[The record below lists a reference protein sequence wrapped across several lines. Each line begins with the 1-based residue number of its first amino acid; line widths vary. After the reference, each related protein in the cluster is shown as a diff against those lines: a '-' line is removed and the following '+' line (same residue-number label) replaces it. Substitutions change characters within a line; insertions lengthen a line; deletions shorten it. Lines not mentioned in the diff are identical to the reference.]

1 MALTL
6 AHFRTLDNIE
16 VVPLAYLI
24 GDVHEFLKRPVLLF
38 SPAVLMSFKS
48 PAGDAVG
55 VIENAV
61 EVGMFLVDMA
71 SHKILILAFEKLL
84 TYLLT
89 DLQSSLRQNLPRLET
104 DNEVLCKNIAFP
116 RSAFPDLLKVMVSL
130 FGIGAAPVR
139 DDQPAVICLFRIGDI
154 FQRCKLIN

>member
-1 MALTL
+1 M
-6 AHFRTLDNIE
+6 R
-16 VVPLAYLI
+16 
-24 GDVHEFLKRPVLLF
+24 
-38 SPAVLMSFKS
+38 FKS
-48 PAGDAVG
+48 SAVNAVG

-84 TYLLT
+84 AYLLT
-89 DLQSSLRQNLPRLET
+89 ELQSSFRQNLPRLET
-104 DNEVLCKNIAFP
+104 DNEVLCENRAFP
-116 RSAFPDLLKVMVSL
+116 RSAFPDLLKIMVCL

-139 DDQPAVICLFRIGDI
+139 DDQPAVVCLFRIGDI